1 MQDNC
6 ENYINKTLE
15 VLVDGF
21 DRYAECYF
29 GRSVLDAPEVDPC
42 VFFTTDGVKPRQ
54 GDIVKVKITDWLDC
68 DLVGEME
75 A

>member
-1 MQDNC
+1 MI
-6 ENYINKTLE
+6 EKYIGKTLD

-42 VFFTTDGVKPRQ
+42 VFFTIADTKPRQ
-54 GDIVKVKITDWLDC
+54 GDIVKVTITDYLDC
-68 DLVGEME
+68 DLVGEMV